1 MTEKEKEKIKK
12 QFGLR
17 LRELRSKAD
26 LSQEAL
32 AYRCGLDRT
41 YISGL
46 ERGVRNP
53 SLTCIFRVANGL
65 NIQIEEL
72 VKKYELGQENGH

>member
-1 MTEKEKEKIKK
+1 MKKEKLLK

-17 LRELRSKAD
+17 LKDLRLEKAIT
-26 LSQEAL
+26 QENL
-32 AYRCGLDRT
+32 ANRCDLDRT

-46 ERGVRNP
+46 ERGLRNP

-65 NIQIEEL
+65 NIQVEALVREYDLEQIIE
-72 VKKYELGQENGH
+72 N

>member
-17 LRELRSKAD
+17 LRELRSKAGI
-26 LSQEAL
+26 SQEAL

-72 VKKYELGQENGH
+72 VKKYELGQENEH

>member
-1 MTEKEKEKIKK
+1 MTDKEKIQKL
-12 QFGLR
+12 FGLR

-26 LSQEAL
+26 ISQEAL
-32 AYRCGLDRT
+32 ADRCGLDRT

-72 VKKYELGQENGH
+72 VKKYDLEQENEN